1 MTWHNNIVTS
11 VSASA
16 EDTCENLTDPDNED
30 LNNQVQAKV
39 NDWQLYKN
47 YMYMPSSLVS
57 LYLGPL
63 SGDKHQDIIIFASD
77 IKVQLFQIRVGSP

>member
-1 MTWHNNIVTS
+1 MTWHNTIVTS
-11 VSASA
+11 TSASA
-16 EDTCENLTDPDNED
+16 EDTCENLTAPDNED

-63 SGDKHQDIIIFASD
+63 SGDKHQDIIILASD
-77 IKVQLFQIRVGSP
+77 MKMQLFQIRVESP

>member
-11 VSASA
+11 TSASA
-16 EDTCENLTDPDNED
+16 DDTCENLTAPDNED

-63 SGDKHQDIIIFASD
+63 SGDIYQDIIIFASD

>member
-1 MTWHNNIVTS
+1 MTWHNTIVTS
-11 VSASA
+11 TSASA
-16 EDTCENLTDPDNED
+16 DDTCENLTAPDNED

-63 SGDKHQDIIIFASD
+63 SGDKHQDIISFASD
-77 IKVQLFQIRVGSP
+77 RKMQLFQIRVGSP

>member
-1 MTWHNNIVTS
+1 MTS

-16 EDTCENLTDPDNED
+16 EDTCENLTAQDNED

-63 SGDKHQDIIIFASD
+63 SGDKHQDIIILASD
-77 IKVQLFQIRVGSP
+77 PRCNYFR

>member
-1 MTWHNNIVTS
+1 MTS

-16 EDTCENLTDPDNED
+16 EDTCENLTAPDHED

-63 SGDKHQDIIIFASD
+63 SGDEHQNIIILALDPRCHYF
-77 IKVQLFQIRVGSP
+77 R